1 MLEQKQFKRG
11 DIFYVNIPKLDYKHL
26 PRPSFILEGK
36 HMYVVLH
43 DSDHCGYSQN
53 QVVVVPISEVKS
65 AKSSGNIL
73 PSHIPLKK
81 DSYDFIKKDCYICTH
96 QPIPINRAWL
106 LGKSSKGSLKK
117 RHIKKMDLGLIHSL
131 GLLDTLIGFAEIK
144 STNTDTINKHRED
157 SPIKIKQKNL
167 PDLAFLLSDSNGK
180 KKKKK
185 RAI

>member
-1 MLEQKQFKRG
+1 MGEQKLFKRG

-26 PRPSFILEGK
+26 TRPSFILEGK

-53 QVVVVPISEVKS
+53 QVVVAPISESKS
-65 AKSSGNIL
+65 AKLSGKIL

-81 DSYDFIKKDCYICTH
+81 DSYDFITKDCYICTH

-106 LGKSSKGSLKK
+106 LGKSPKGSLKK
-117 RHIKKMDLGLIHSL
+117 KHIKKMDLGLMLSL
-131 GLLDTLIGFAEIK
+131 GLLDTLIGFADITLPK
-144 STNTDTINKHRED
+144 TNTAKKHR
-157 SPIKIKQKNL
+157 KIL
-167 PDLAFLLSDSNGK
+167 PVENSLAFLLSDSKSK

-185 RAI
+185 KAV

>member
-1 MLEQKQFKRG
+1 MGEQKHFKRG

-53 QVVVVPISEVKS
+53 QVVVAPISEAKS
-65 AKSSGNIL
+65 AKLSGKIL

-81 DSYDFIKKDCYICTH
+81 DSYEFITKDCYICTH

-106 LGKSSKGSLKK
+106 LGKSPKGNLKK
-117 RHIKKMDLGLIHSL
+117 KHIKQMDIGIMHSL
-131 GLLDTLIGFAEIK
+131 GLLDTLFGFADLTLPK
-144 STNTDTINKHRED
+144 VDSVKKH
-157 SPIKIKQKNL
+157 KKN
-167 PDLAFLLSDSNGK
+167 PPTKNSLAFLLSNSKNK

-185 RAI
+185 KAV